1 MQSVPLMLWVWIP
14 VRQAALDTTL
24 CDKVCQWLAA
34 GRWFSPGL
42 DPEISTVIA
51 VCLGK
56 KGTGYNDLEG
66 LDEGRDQIR
75 NAVAR
80 L

>member
-1 MQSVPLMLWVWIP
+1 MVVDCYCNNFRNI
-14 VRQAALDTTL
+14 LDDIIFTL
-24 CDKVCQWLAA
+24 FRIKKNLKK
-34 GRWFSPGL
+34 GKSRTFHGL